1 MLHALVL
8 LAAHAQVN
16 AENLAAAATADGF
29 GLALSSGTALA
40 VGNVSLLDVHG
51 DAAAQLRSSRPDGLG
66 GRPWMRDRLILSLHG
81 AYRTVAQTPILDE
94 RLAHLRGT
102 HMFVPRWGVDA
113 FVQAQNDRSLLLDW
127 RLVAGGG
134 LRFVV
139 AEDDRLGLWG
149 GSGTMAE
156 LELRNVSPPDATEVL
171 NYRWTTYLSWRAV
184 LVPDHLN
191 WSNTAYVQPR
201 IDDFGDVQIVD
212 EGALEA
218 PITRALAMS
227 SSARLRYD
235 SRAPAD
241 LRALDL
247 RWITG
252 LTFRWAARP
261 DPAPPE

>member
-1 MLHALVL
+1 MLHALFL

-40 VGNVSLLDVHG
+40 VGNVSLLDIHG
-51 DAAAQLRSSRPDGLG
+51 DAAAQFRSSRPDGIG
-66 GRPWMRDRLILSLHG
+66 GRPWMRDRLILSVHG
-81 AYRTVAQTPILDE
+81 AYRTFARTRILDE

-113 FVQAQNDRSLLLDW
+113 FVQAQNDLSLLLDW

-134 LRFVV
+134 MRFVV
-139 AEDDRLGLWG
+139 AESDRLGVWG
-149 GSGTMAE
+149 GSGYLAE
-156 LELRNVSPPDATEVL
+156 YELRNVLPPDAGKVL
-171 NYRWTTYLSWRAV
+171 NHRWTTYLSWRAV

-212 EGALEA
+212 EGALEV
-218 PITRALAMS
+218 PIIGGVAVST
-227 SSARLRYD
+227 SARLRYD
-235 SRAPAD
+235 SRAPTG
-241 LRALDL
+241 LKALDL

-252 LTFRWAARP
+252 LTVRWAARP
-261 DPAPPE
+261 DPALPE